1 MGLRIALVAL
11 VTCTPPWRMTMVSLV
26 TSPLKF
32 RAWFKGVKSHA
43 GTPCCDIADGHAA
56 DYDMR
61 ENKYWVPIN
70 GEWMVVPP
78 DAVVSD
84 EGNPTGD
91 AVVWYTMYNGTV
103 YIRCFVPGGGA

>member
-1 MGLRIALVAL
+1 
-11 VTCTPPWRMTMVSLV
+11 
-26 TSPLKF
+26 
-32 RAWFKGVKSHA
+32 VKSHA
-43 GTPCCDIADGHAA
+43 GTPCWDIADGHAT
-56 DYDMR
+56 DDDMR

-78 DAVVSD
+78 GAVASD

-103 YIRCFVPGGGA
+103 YIRYFVPGGVTSLVFKTKHRPPEGGGRLSHLRFSTAGSGASDAHLSQ